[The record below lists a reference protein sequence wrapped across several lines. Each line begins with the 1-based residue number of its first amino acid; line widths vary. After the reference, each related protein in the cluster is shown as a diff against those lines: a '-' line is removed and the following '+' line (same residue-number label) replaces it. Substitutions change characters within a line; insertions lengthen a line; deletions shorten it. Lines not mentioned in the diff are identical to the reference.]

1 MWDSKWNSKGCPFT
15 HFTNAKWRF
24 IVFGRKVFYE
34 FWRLQNKTQDRR
46 KWNTPH
52 SRRLCPNFVFFF
64 SRWWKPLR
72 KRNSDMLGFPA
83 YRYVLLLLLWYTGRV
98 SCVSPPG
105 YARVFSGPRFDSS
118 VCKHLFQASRA
129 RTIISLFFF
138 FFFFFLYILK
148 ASTRGEVGK
157 TIARMLWILTRKFIF
172 FFFYILTILRGYKR
186 LPWPQHTRARAPGPS
201 VGKLRIRNALVPD
214 SGTNRMGR
222 QFNNAGVRHIC
233 TWRRPFSTK
242 RMVEQEKRVEC
253 DCADEKRGDRH
264 P

>member
-1 MWDSKWNSKGCPFT
+1 MPNEGSSFLGERCSTSFGGCKIRP
-15 HFTNAKWRF
+15 
-24 IVFGRKVFYE
+24 
-34 FWRLQNKTQDRR
+34 KTGASETLPTADDYVP
-46 KWNTPH
+46 T
-52 SRRLCPNFVFFF
+52 LFFVFF

-186 LPWPQHTRARAPGPS
+186 LPWPQHTRARA
-201 VGKLRIRNALVPD
+201 RR
-214 SGTNRMGR
+214 GR
-222 QFNNAGVRHIC
+222 Q
-233 TWRRPFSTK
+233 
-242 RMVEQEKRVEC
+242 
-253 DCADEKRGDRH
+253 
-264 P
+264 

>member
-1 MWDSKWNSKGCPFT
+1 
-15 HFTNAKWRF
+15 
-24 IVFGRKVFYE
+24 
-34 FWRLQNKTQDRR
+34 
-46 KWNTPH
+46 
-52 SRRLCPNFVFFF
+52 
-64 SRWWKPLR
+64 
-72 KRNSDMLGFPA
+72 MLGFPA

-264 P
+264 PKSCFFYSLCCCKGAADDFFTFFIGVCKWSGSSGRVLARVCVSQRDGEREKDGWNSGPG